1 MISKG
6 SEVMNKETL
15 VRPTIIVAII
25 VLLTITS
32 SYSIY
37 RGVTYSSGAISLA
50 TWSVTL
56 NQEGVNDELTIV
68 PVNSNDTY
76 ELNITS
82 TSNVDINYT
91 IKISNLPAGVQVTLD
106 NGAPVSQ
113 DNNNIITFTDA
124 GRILYNDVNKTKSH
138 ILTFSAVANTTPV
151 NSQTVSID
159 VIAKQ
164 ILNS

>member
-1 MISKG
+1 
-6 SEVMNKETL
+6 MNKETMI
-15 VRPTIIVAII
+15 RSTIVIAII
-25 VLLTITS
+25 TLLAITS
-32 SYSIY
+32 TYSIY
-37 RGVTYSSGAISLA
+37 REAAQTNGALSLA
-50 TWSVTL
+50 TWNVTL

-68 PVNSNDTY
+68 PVNSNGTY

-82 TSNVDINYT
+82 TSNVDIKYT
-91 IKISNLPAGVQVTLD
+91 VVISNLPAGVQVALD
-106 NGAPVSQ
+106 NDPPESQ
-113 DNNNIITFTDA
+113 DNDNKITFTDA
-124 GRILYNDVNKTKSH
+124 GTILYNDTNKTKSH

>member
-1 MISKG
+1 
-6 SEVMNKETL
+6 MNKETML
-15 VRPTIIVAII
+15 RPAII
-25 VLLTITS
+25 IAIIALLAITS
-32 SYSIY
+32 TYSIY
-37 RGVTYSSGAISLA
+37 RGVVLTNGTLSLA

-82 TSNVDINYT
+82 TSNVDIKYT
-91 IKISNLPAGVQVTLD
+91 IVISNLPTGVQVTLD
-106 NGAPVSQ
+106 NGTPVSQ
-113 DNNNIITFTDA
+113 DNNNKITFSDA
-124 GRILYNDVNKTKSH
+124 GTILYNDVNKTKTH